1 MVICL
6 GLAPKK
12 RKNQVSVDDAVVLL
26 GLWALLGFLL
36 FRVGR
41 SKESLFPCK
50 VVVGPLAGGWGD
62 EYAAIL
68 LTFFGC
74 GAPNFVAGQMATL
87 RKNKLFDS
95 TMGYPGEDV
104 QQPFPFPSDFFSLIF
119 RGATN

>member
-12 RKNQVSVDDAVVLL
+12 RKNQVSIEDAMVFL
-26 GLWALLGFLL
+26 GLWTLSGFLL

-41 SKESLFPCK
+41 SKESLFLCD
-50 VVVGPLAGGWGD
+50 VVVGPLTGKWGD

-68 LTFFGC
+68 LPFFGG
-74 GAPNFVAGQMATL
+74 GALNFAVGQMATL

-104 QQPFPFPSDFFSLIF
+104 QQPFPFSF
-119 RGATN
+119 